1 MRLRIDDAFDYK
13 GIAKRRPT
21 MLRSMQDGQHDHD
34 FCMRGQGNITAEK
47 LPELDTAG
55 IVALVSNEAP
65 PLYTLP
71 RSVDWV
77 LDEKATETTELS
89 WRVDHARDGCLQG
102 VISMVHSDVCSC
114 IRSNDLLCP
123 NIFPS
128 IAP

>member
-1 MRLRIDDAFDYK
+1 MRPRIDDAFDYK

-65 PLYTLP
+65 PFIHFHAVSTGCSTRKQQRQQNFP
-71 RSVDWV
+71 GESTTQEMGVC
-77 LDEKATETTELS
+77 KA
-89 WRVDHARDGCLQG
+89 
-102 VISMVHSDVCSC
+102 
-114 IRSNDLLCP
+114 
-123 NIFPS
+123 
-128 IAP
+128 